1 MTEIIICLVLLVLFL
16 IFSFICV
23 IKDEP
28 IAAAWGAIFAVIF
41 LVILIID
48 VKEYEQTKQE
58 EEDTTISAIVYDIT
72 DLQID
77 TNTVVN
83 GTDTTTNYTITYCN

>member
-1 MTEIIICLVLLVLFL
+1 MTEIIICLVLIVLFL

-28 IAAAWGAIFAVIF
+28 IAAAWGAIFTVIF

-48 VKEYEQTKQE
+48 VKEYEQTKQ

>member
-1 MTEIIICLVLLVLFL
+1 MTEIIICLVLIVLFL

-41 LVILIID
+41 LVVLIID
-48 VKEYEQTKQE
+48 VKDYEQTKQ

-77 TNTVVN
+77 TNTVIN
-83 GTDTTTNYTITYCN
+83 GTDTTTNYTITYQN